1 MNSNEQP
8 LSISVG
14 ARASPLSQAQT
25 REVLQ
30 ELRVHHPHVIFD
42 SKFVQT
48 TGDVD
53 QVTSLR
59 ALDKTNFFTKEIDE
73 MLLTGQ
79 CRIAIHSAKDLPEP
93 LPQGLK
99 LVALTKG
106 LDSADVLVFRTN
118 EGLDQLSS
126 GAVVA
131 TSSER
136 REEAVRLLRDDLT
149 FIDLRGTIDQ
159 RLAKLDC
166 GEADAVVIAEA
177 ALIRLG
183 LTDRNRIRLPGST
196 THHQGRIAIL
206 AREDDVEMCKLFAC
220 LWSPPNFVN
229 EPVPE
234 PVPEKNELNLR
245 M

>member
-1 MNSNEQP
+1 MNTNEPP
-8 LSISVG
+8 LSITVG

-25 REVLQ
+25 KEVLQ
-30 ELRVHHPHVIFD
+30 ELRVHHPHVTFS
-42 SKFVQT
+42 SKFLQT

-53 QVTSLR
+53 QITSLR
-59 ALDKTNFFTKEIDE
+59 TLDKTNFFTKEIDE

-93 LPQGLK
+93 LPKGLK

-106 LDSADVLVFRTN
+106 LDSVDVLVFRAN
-118 EGLDQLSS
+118 EGVELLSS

-136 REEAVRLLRDDLT
+136 REEAVRCIRADLT
-149 FIDLRGTIDQ
+149 FIDLRGTIEQ
-159 RLAKLDC
+159 RLAKLDR

-183 LTDRNRIRLPGST
+183 LTHRNRMRLPGST
-196 THHQGRIAIL
+196 TPNQGRLAIL
-206 AREDDVEMCKLFAC
+206 ARADDVEMHKLFAC
-220 LWSPPNFVN
+220 LWS
-229 EPVPE
+229 
-234 PVPEKNELNLR
+234 K
-245 M
+245 